1 MLHLYYSFILGPSYA
16 RVFFFARGPGPPRL
30 YARADLARGDGVL
43 LDHLLHQVDLG
54 RLNVDNAALAFEK
67 TLELLREY
75 VSLEVER
82 WCVLQCARDR
92 F

>member
-1 MLHLYYSFILGPSYA
+1 MHG
-16 RVFFFARGPGPPRL
+16 VFFFARGPGPPRL

-54 RLNVDNAALAFEK
+54 RLNVDNSAFAFEK
-67 TLELLREY
+67 ALELLREY
-75 VSLEVER
+75 VALEVER
-82 WCVLQCARDR
+82 WRVLQCARDR